1 MGMLGFPGS
10 DTYKTSLYPS
20 IASLFV
26 SLLFLGSFLMNK
38 QHKRYT
44 QSTPSHSLMLAVLL
58 ASPASSAGVH
68 EAEIE
73 CTGSQSPMCF
83 PVAMRKR
90 ASDTHGAASAK
101 LITAHKAHHCDA
113 HVVCV

>member
-1 MGMLGFPGS
+1 MVKNESRADGATTHRLGYTIDRKHMGMLGFPGS

-68 EAEIE
+68 EAARSKAQGRSHQ
-73 CTGSQSPMCF
+73 CASQL
-83 PVAMRKR
+83 RW
-90 ASDTHGAASAK
+90 
-101 LITAHKAHHCDA
+101 
-113 HVVCV
+113 